1 MKSLLLTVLLS
12 MTYFFSWSQES
23 FFKVEQDSLILKL
36 ISLKTK
42 INKDIYATQFYNIQL
57 FNGEYKKSLK
67 IKKSILLR
75 FPEEM
80 TNLSFET
87 PNYKVQMGPFR
98 DYRKATDLLKLIKK
112 VYPAAFLIEPKK
124 PL

>member
-1 MKSLLLTVLLS
+1 MKSILLTVLLS

-57 FNGEYKKSLK
+57 FNGEYKKSLE
-67 IKKSILLR
+67 IKESILLK

-87 PNYKVQMGPFR
+87 PNYKVRMGPYR
-98 DYRKATDLLKLIKK
+98 DYGKAIDLLKLIKK

>member
-23 FFKVEQDSLILKL
+23 FFKVEQDRLISKL

-57 FNGEYKKSLK
+57 FNGEYKKSLE
-67 IKKSILLR
+67 IKKSILLK

-98 DYRKATDLLKLIKK
+98 DYRKAIDLLKLIKK

>member
-1 MKSLLLTVLLS
+1 

-57 FNGEYKKSLK
+57 FNGEYKKSLE

-98 DYRKATDLLKLIKK
+98 DYRKAIDLLKLIKK
-112 VYPAAFLIEPKK
+112 VYPCIPNCFWYSKNRIPNWNAFT
-124 PL
+124 

>member
-1 MKSLLLTVLLS
+1 MKSILLTVLLS

-23 FFKVEQDSLILKL
+23 FFKVEQDSLISKL

-57 FNGEYKKSLK
+57 FNGEYKKSLE
-67 IKKSILLR
+67 IKESILLK

-87 PNYKVQMGPFR
+87 PNYKVRMGPFR
-98 DYRKATDLLKLIKK
+98 DYRKAIDLLKLIKK

>member
-57 FNGEYKKSLK
+57 FNGEYKKSLE
-67 IKKSILLR
+67 IKESILLK

-87 PNYKVQMGPFR
+87 PNYNFEWGPLE
-98 DYRKATDLLKLIKK
+98 TIG
-112 VYPAAFLIEPKK
+112 K
-124 PL
+124 PSIF

>member
-23 FFKVEQDSLILKL
+23 FFKVEQDSLISKL

-57 FNGEYKKSLK
+57 FNGEYKKSLE
-67 IKKSILLR
+67 IKKSLLLK
-75 FPEEM
+75 FPEDM

-98 DYRKATDLLKLIKK
+98 DYRKAIDLLKLIKK

>member
-23 FFKVEQDSLILKL
+23 FFKVEQDSLISKL

-57 FNGEYKKSLK
+57 FNGEYKKSLE
-67 IKKSILLR
+67 IKKSILLK

-98 DYRKATDLLKLIKK
+98 DYRKAIDLLKLIKK

>member
-57 FNGEYKKSLK
+57 FNGEYKKSLE

>member
-1 MKSLLLTVLLS
+1 

-23 FFKVEQDSLILKL
+23 FFKVEQDSLISKL

-57 FNGEYKKSLK
+57 FNGEYKKSLE
-67 IKKSILLR
+67 IKKSILLK

-98 DYRKATDLLKLIKK
+98 DYRKAIDLLKLIKK

>member
-23 FFKVEQDSLILKL
+23 FFKVEQDSLISKL

-57 FNGEYKKSLK
+57 FNGEYKKSLE

-98 DYRKATDLLKLIKK
+98 DYRKAIDLLKLIKK

>member
-42 INKDIYATQFYNIQL
+42 INKDIYATQFYKIQL
-57 FNGEYKKSLK
+57 FNGEYKKSLE
-67 IKKSILLR
+67 IKKIILLR

-98 DYRKATDLLKLIKK
+98 DYRKAIDLLKLIKK

>member
-23 FFKVEQDSLILKL
+23 FFKVEQDSLISKL

-57 FNGEYKKSLK
+57 FNGEYMNHLYNLE
-67 IKKSILLR
+67 SI
-75 FPEEM
+75 
-80 TNLSFET
+80 
-87 PNYKVQMGPFR
+87 
-98 DYRKATDLLKLIKK
+98 
-112 VYPAAFLIEPKK
+112 
-124 PL
+124 

>member
-57 FNGEYKKSLK
+57 FNGEYKKSLE

-98 DYRKATDLLKLIKK
+98 DYRKAIDLLKLIKK

>member
-42 INKDIYATQFYNIQL
+42 INKDIYATQFYKIQL
-57 FNGEYKKSLK
+57 FNGEYKKSLE

-98 DYRKATDLLKLIKK
+98 DYRKAIDLLKLIKK

>member
-23 FFKVEQDSLILKL
+23 FFKVEQDSLISKL

-57 FNGEYKKSLK
+57 FNGEYEKSLE
-67 IKKSILLR
+67 IKKSILLK

-98 DYRKATDLLKLIKK
+98 DYRKAIDLLKLIKK

>member
-23 FFKVEQDSLILKL
+23 FFKVEQDSLISKL
-36 ISLKTK
+36 ISLKKK

-57 FNGEYKKSLK
+57 FNGEYEKSLE
-67 IKKSILLR
+67 IKKSILLK

-98 DYRKATDLLKLIKK
+98 DYRKAIDLLKLIKK